1 MSDPRLAPAPDSS
14 PAAPDAERRQRNRM
28 LVAVFVL
35 LFAVGVVL
43 IRDWGTPPQ
52 SAVDNLAPDSSA
64 EVAPPAAAAPAQAA
78 TPTATT
84 APKSARTA
92 ARSTRRTPAPA
103 PAKHA
108 SSAAPENGIV
118 VTNRAVLPPLQVEV
132 VAGNRHNAV
141 HPGSTSMR
149 VDMDSAPSETSPG
162 PPVEVAS
169 AEPAPVTPASG
180 HARISRDAILEVEN
194 PVQPDYPMLARQM
207 KVQGS
212 VVLEALI
219 SKDGGIQ
226 ELQVLRGPAILADAA
241 RQAVRQ
247 WRFKPYLQ
255 DGQAVETQA
264 HITVNFTI
272 STN

>member
-1 MSDPRLAPAPDSS
+1 MSDPRLASAPRSS

-43 IRDWGTPPQ
+43 IRDSGSTPPNTDDT
-52 SAVDNLAPDSSA
+52 VAPDSSA
-64 EVAPPAAAAPAQAA
+64 DVAPPAAPVPAQIA

-84 APKSARTA
+84 APRSARTA
-92 ARSTRRTPAPA
+92 TRPARRTPTPA
-103 PAKHA
+103 PVKRA
-108 SSAAPENGIV
+108 SSADPENGIV

-132 VAGNRHNAV
+132 VAGNRHNPV
-141 HPGSTSMR
+141 HPGSNSMR
-149 VDMDSAPSETSPG
+149 VDMDSASAESGPG
-162 PPVEVAS
+162 QPVEVAS
-169 AEPAPVTPASG
+169 AGPGPVTTASS
-180 HARISRDAILEVEN
+180 HTRISRDAVLEVEN

-226 ELQVLRGPAILADAA
+226 DLQVLRGPAILADAA

>member
-1 MSDPRLAPAPDSS
+1 MSDPYLAPAPESSSAAHDS
-14 PAAPDAERRQRNRM
+14 ERRQRNRM
-28 LVAVFVL
+28 LLAVFLL

-43 IRDWGTPPQ
+43 IRDWGSLPPN
-52 SAVDNLAPDSSA
+52 SDDAVAPNSSA
-64 EVAPPAAAAPAQAA
+64 DAAPLAEPVSVQAPPAA
-78 TPTATT
+78 T
-84 APKSARTA
+84 APKSTRSATRA
-92 ARSTRRTPAPA
+92 AHRTPAPA
-103 PAKHA
+103 PTRRA
-108 SSAAPENGIV
+108 SNVVPENGIV

-132 VAGNRHNAV
+132 VAGNRHNPV
-141 HPGSTSMR
+141 HPGSATMR
-149 VDMDSAPSETSPG
+149 VDMDPTPVETADPPVQVASVEPG
-162 PPVEVAS
+162 PVTNAS
-169 AEPAPVTPASG
+169 N

-226 ELQVLRGPAILADAA
+226 DLQVLRGPAILADAA

>member
-1 MSDPRLAPAPDSS
+1 MSDPYPAPAPEPS
-14 PAAPDAERRQRNRM
+14 PAANDPERRQRNRM
-28 LVAVFVL
+28 LLAVFLL

-43 IRDWGTPPQ
+43 IQDRGSLPPDADDSVAHDSSVDIAPAE
-52 SAVDNLAPDSSA
+52 SAPVQVQAPD
-64 EVAPPAAAAPAQAA
+64 AA
-78 TPTATT
+78 T
-84 APKSARTA
+84 APKST
-92 ARSTRRTPAPA
+92 RSAIRSARRTPPPA
-103 PAKHA
+103 PARRA
-108 SSAAPENGIV
+108 SGVAPENGIV

-132 VAGNRHNAV
+132 VAGNRHKPV

-149 VDMDSAPSETSPG
+149 VDMDPTPVENSAG

-169 AEPAPVTPASG
+169 AEVPPVANASSRTP
-180 HARISRDAILEVEN
+180 ISRDAILEVEN

-226 ELQVLRGPAILADAA
+226 DLQVLRGPAILADAA